1 MSMPRLRLATRIAG
15 PRGSTPRPA
24 RPNASAPAPLVTLS
38 PRGRPADRGRVG
50 AKAASLAWLAGHG
63 VPVPAAVAVPADIV
77 ARVAAGDARAT
88 ELLAGALRRWLE
100 PDGTYAVRSSPEGN
114 DEALRSFAGQLET
127 RLAVP
132 AHGVVDAIRAVAR
145 PDPERL
151 AAYAARAGAPVPL
164 RIGVVVQE
172 MVEARSAGIAF
183 SRNPLTGLDEVVVE
197 ALPSRGDALAGEGA
211 TPDRWI
217 RRWGSF
223 TEEPAR
229 PRVPA
234 SVAEAVARETA
245 RLARAYGQP
254 VDLEWAHDGNTTWW
268 LQARPITGLDSVHV
282 YSNRMARDMLPGVI
296 TPLVWSVNVP
306 IVNSAW
312 IGLLEEVAG
321 PLDIRPEDLARSF
334 GYHAYFDMTTLGS
347 VLEAIG
353 MPRDSIELLLGLPKG
368 PEAPR
373 FRGSRSTLR
382 HLPRVVATARR
393 TLHRGRWARAE
404 VREMQERYE
413 ELAAIDPRSLDEP
426 ALLGRIDAIGVLA
439 RRAAYANIVVP
450 MVMLAYDRAL
460 GSQLR
465 AAGVDPASV
474 DPAAA
479 RVDREGWEPNPALDR
494 LHALAEALPDD
505 ARTDLAARRAQALD
519 ERAELAA
526 LRAALD
532 AFIAQFG
539 HLSETSNDF
548 SKPSWRED
556 RDAVVGL
563 VLAHPAR
570 VAAIEH
576 AHVEGLEARVPP
588 VRRPALRLLWRRS
601 GAFRVYREAVG
612 ATWARSYGLFR
623 GTFLALGARLAQ
635 RGILDRPD
643 DVFFLALDEIRL
655 LAAAAGPGD
664 DRPADL
670 PGGEVRSLV
679 ARRRIEVAE
688 AAELVVPEVVYGD
701 AFVPHRRGEQ
711 ARATLTGI
719 PTSRGVVRG
728 PARVIGGSAD
738 FARVA
743 PGDVIVIP
751 FSDVAWT
758 PLFARAAGVVAE
770 SGGILSH
777 STIVAREYGIP
788 CVVSVSGAC
797 SEIPDGAT
805 IVVDGTA
812 GSVVVV
818 HDGRADDDASDV
830 LGAAPG
836 ESVRRT
842 PPG

>member
-1 MSMPRLRLATRIAG
+1 VRTD
-15 PRGSTPRPA
+15 
-24 RPNASAPAPLVTLS
+24 ASAPAPLLALRT
-38 PRGRPADRGRVG
+38 RGRPTDRSRVG
-50 AKAASLAWLAGHG
+50 AKAASLAWLASRG
-63 VPVPAAVAVPADIV
+63 VPVPAAVVVPVEV
-77 ARVAAGDARAT
+77 AAQVAAGDARAT
-88 ELLAGALRRWLE
+88 DLLAAALDSWLD
-100 PDGTYAVRSSPEGN
+100 PARTYAVRSSADGQ
-114 DEALRSFAGQLET
+114 DGDLRSFAGQLET

-132 AHGVVDAIRAVAR
+132 AAGVVEAVRAVAR
-145 PDPERL
+145 PDAKRL
-151 AAYAARAGAPVPL
+151 AAYAARAGAPVPV
-164 RIGVVVQE
+164 RIGVIVQE
-172 MVEARSAGIAF
+172 MVEARGAGIAF

-197 ALPSRGDALAGEGA
+197 ALPSRGDALALEGA

-217 RRWGSF
+217 RRWGAF
-223 TEEPAR
+223 TEEPAS

-254 VDLEWAHDGNTTWW
+254 VDLEWAHDGTTTWW
-268 LQARPITGLDSVHV
+268 LQARPITGLDGVHV

-312 IGLLEEVAG
+312 IGLLEEVVG
-321 PLDIRPEDLARSF
+321 PLDLRPEDLARSF

-347 VLEAIG
+347 VLETIG

-393 TLHRGRWARAE
+393 TLRRGRWARVE
-404 VREMQERYE
+404 VREMQARYE
-413 ELAAIDPRSLDEP
+413 ELAAIDPTSLDEH
-426 ALLGRIDAIGVLA
+426 ALLARIDAIGVLA
-439 RRAAYANIVVP
+439 RRAAYANIVIP

-465 AAGVDPASV
+465 GAGVDPASV

-479 RVDREGWEPNPALDR
+479 RADREGWEPNPALDR
-494 LHALAEALPDD
+494 LRALAGALPDE
-505 ARTDLAARRAQALD
+505 ARADLAARRAQALE
-519 ERAELAA
+519 ERTELAA

-563 VLAHPAR
+563 VLAHRAK
-570 VAAIEH
+570 VAA
-576 AHVEGLEARVPP
+576 VEPACLEALEARVPP

-623 GTFLALGARLAQ
+623 GTFLALGARLVE
-635 RGILDRPD
+635 RGVLDQPD
-643 DVFFLALDEIRL
+643 DVFFLALDEIRV
-655 LAAAAGPGD
+655 LAAAADPGAGP
-664 DRPADL
+664 PAGPLD
-670 PGGEVRSLV
+670 GEARGLV
-679 ARRRIEVAE
+679 ARRRVEVAE
-688 AAELVVPEVVYGD
+688 AAEMVVPEVVYGD
-701 AFVPHRRGEQ
+701 TFVPHRRGEQ
-711 ARATLTGI
+711 ARARLTGI

-728 PARVIGGSAD
+728 PARVVRGSAD
-738 FARVA
+738 FSRVA

-788 CVVSVSGAC
+788 CVVSVSDAC
-797 SEIPDGAT
+797 SEIPDGAL

-818 HDGRADDDASDV
+818 HDGRADAGAGAELHAGDV
-830 LGAAPG
+830 
-836 ESVRRT
+836 T
-842 PPG
+842 

>member
-334 GYHAYFDMTTLGS
+334 GYHAYFDMTALGS
-347 VLEAIG
+347 VLEALG

-382 HLPRVVATARR
+382 HVPRMVATARR

-404 VREMQERYE
+404 VREMQLRYE
-413 ELAAIDPRSLDEP
+413 ELAAIDPADLDEA
-426 ALLGRIDAIGVLA
+426 ALIARVDALVALA

-460 GSQLR
+460 GPQLR

-479 RVDREGWEPNPALDR
+479 RADRVGWEPNPALDGLR
-494 LHALAEALPDD
+494 ELVEALPDGTR
-505 ARTDLAARRAQALD
+505 ADLAARRARALD
-519 ERAELAA
+519 ERADLAPF
-526 LRAALD
+526 RAGVD
-532 AFIAQFG
+532 AFVVRFG

-548 SKPSWRED
+548 SKPAWRED
-556 RDAVVGL
+556 RDAVVDL

-570 VAAIEH
+570 LAA
-576 AHVEGLEARVPP
+576 VEQVDLEELEARLPR
-588 VRRPALRLLWRRS
+588 VRRPAVRLLWRRS

-612 ATWARSYGLFR
+612 AVWARSYGLFR
-623 GTFLALGARLAQ
+623 GTFLAVGARLVQ
-635 RGILDRPD
+635 RGILDQPD
-643 DVFFLALDEIRL
+643 DVFFLALDEVRM
-655 LAAAAGPGD
+655 LAAPAGPAEDG
-664 DRPADL
+664 PVGL
-670 PGGEVRSLV
+670 PGGDVRRLV
-679 ARRRIEVAE
+679 ALRRVEVAE
-688 AAELVVPEVVYGD
+688 AADLVVPEVVYGD
-701 AFVPHRRGEQ
+701 AFVPRRRGEQ
-711 ARATLTGI
+711 VRATLTGI

-728 PARVIGGSAD
+728 PARVIQGSAD
-738 FARVA
+738 FPRVA

-805 IVVDGTA
+805 VVVDGTA
-812 GSVVVV
+812 GSVVVED
-818 HDGRADDDASDV
+818 DG
-830 LGAAPG
+830 PG
-836 ESVRRT
+836 
-842 PPG
+842 

>member
-1 MSMPRLRLATRIAG
+1 MRTD
-15 PRGSTPRPA
+15 
-24 RPNASAPAPLVTLS
+24 ASAPAPLLALRT
-38 PRGRPADRGRVG
+38 RGRPTDRSRVG
-50 AKAASLAWLAGHG
+50 AKAASLAWLASRG
-63 VPVPAAVAVPADIV
+63 VPVPAAVVVPVEV
-77 ARVAAGDARAT
+77 AAQVAAGDARAT
-88 ELLAGALRRWLE
+88 DLLAAALDSWLD
-100 PDGTYAVRSSPEGN
+100 PARTYAVRSSADGQ
-114 DEALRSFAGQLET
+114 DGDLRSFAGQLET

-132 AHGVVDAIRAVAR
+132 AAGVVEAVRAVAR
-145 PDPERL
+145 PDAKRL
-151 AAYAARAGAPVPL
+151 AAYAARAGAPVPV
-164 RIGVVVQE
+164 RIGVIVQE
-172 MVEARSAGIAF
+172 MVEARGAGIAF

-197 ALPSRGDALAGEGA
+197 ALPSRGDALALEGA

-217 RRWGSF
+217 RRWGAF
-223 TEEPAR
+223 TEEPAS

-254 VDLEWAHDGNTTWW
+254 VDLEWAHDGTTTWW
-268 LQARPITGLDSVHV
+268 LQARPITGLDGVHV

-312 IGLLEEVAG
+312 IGLLEEVVG
-321 PLDIRPEDLARSF
+321 PLDLRPEDLARSF

-347 VLEAIG
+347 VLETIG

-393 TLHRGRWARAE
+393 TLRRGRWARVE
-404 VREMQERYE
+404 VREMQARYE
-413 ELAAIDPRSLDEP
+413 ELAAIDPTSLDEH
-426 ALLGRIDAIGVLA
+426 ALLARIDAIGVLA
-439 RRAAYANIVVP
+439 RRAAYANIVIP

-465 AAGVDPASV
+465 GAGVDPASV

-479 RVDREGWEPNPALDR
+479 RADREGWEPNPALDR
-494 LHALAEALPDD
+494 LRALAGALPDE
-505 ARTDLAARRAQALD
+505 ARADLAARRAQALE
-519 ERAELAA
+519 ERTELAA

-563 VLAHPAR
+563 VLAHRAK
-570 VAAIEH
+570 VAA
-576 AHVEGLEARVPP
+576 VEPACLEALEARVPP

-623 GTFLALGARLAQ
+623 GTFLALGARLVE
-635 RGILDRPD
+635 RGVLDQPD
-643 DVFFLALDEIRL
+643 DVFFLALDEIRV
-655 LAAAAGPGD
+655 LAAAADPGAGP
-664 DRPADL
+664 PAGPLD
-670 PGGEVRSLV
+670 GEARGLV
-679 ARRRIEVAE
+679 ARRRVEVAE
-688 AAELVVPEVVYGD
+688 AAEMVVPEVVYGD
-701 AFVPHRRGEQ
+701 TFVPHRRGEQ
-711 ARATLTGI
+711 ARARLTGI

-728 PARVIGGSAD
+728 PARVVRGSAD
-738 FARVA
+738 FSRVA

-788 CVVSVSGAC
+788 CVVSVSDAC
-797 SEIPDGAT
+797 SEIPDGAL

-818 HDGRADDDASDV
+818 HDGRADAGAGAELHAGDV
-830 LGAAPG
+830 
-836 ESVRRT
+836 T
-842 PPG
+842 